1 MPINPETVRRINA
14 DYAGITLDET
24 REAELAV
31 ELRQFLDA
39 SERGRRRLDFNL
51 DPYDFRVA
59 LIETGLAE
67 SK

>member
-1 MPINPETVRRINA
+1 MPIKPETVHRINA

-31 ELRQFLDA
+31 ELTQFLEA

-51 DPYDFRVA
+51 DPADFRVA
-59 LIETGLAE
+59 LIETGLE
-67 SK
+67 ERK